1 MKNMGGLFLH
11 LIRWRIIQI
20 VRQKSVM
27 FWALAFPL
35 ILGTFFYISFGRGG
49 MGEEMEPIQ
58 VAVVLEDE
66 DALYTETFMDH
77 LEQMDGDVLKVIQME
92 EEEAKEA
99 LHGDVITGIFYCRE
113 EAAAPA
119 LTVAGSGISQSIL
132 GSILD
137 SYDKNAVLLTDIARE
152 HPEKI
157 QEAVD
162 VMGQWQEMTEDVD
175 VEGKTM
181 DPNISYFFALIAYAC
196 LSGAFLGVQASI
208 DGQAD
213 LSALGVRRSV
223 TPVHKLQMIL
233 SDMIALFLIH
243 FCNVLIL
250 TGYLKF
256 VLGIDLGGDAAS
268 VILVEW
274 MGSMIGI
281 SLGILL
287 GAVGRFPIGIKMG
300 LSVLFTLLPGFLAG
314 LMFGQMKDLIEHHC
328 PLVNRVNPAAVLS
341 DAFYCI
347 SVYSD
352 EARLMRS
359 VAILSVMSVGMIAA
373 AYLAVRRVRYDSV

>member
-1 MKNMGGLFLH
+1 MF

-66 DALYTETFMDH
+66 EALYTETFMDH
-77 LEQMDGDVLKVIQME
+77 LEQMDGDVLKVIRME

-119 LTVAGSGISQSIL
+119 LIVAGSGISQSIL

-233 SDMIALFLIH
+233 SDMIVLFLIH

-256 VLGIDLGGDAAS
+256 VLGIGLGGDAAS
-268 VILVEW
+268 IILVEW

-287 GAVGRFPIGIKMG
+287 GAVGRFPIGMRMG

>member
-1 MKNMGGLFLH
+1 MF

-66 DALYTETFMDH
+66 DAMYTETFMDH
-77 LEQMDGDVLKVIQME
+77 LEQMDGDVLKVIRME

-233 SDMIALFLIH
+233 SDMIVLFLIH

-256 VLGIDLGGDAAS
+256 VLGIGLGGDAAS
-268 VILVEW
+268 IILVEW

-287 GAVGRFPIGIKMG
+287 GAVGRFPIGMRMG

-359 VAILSVMSVGMIAA
+359 VAILSVMSLGMIAA

>member
-1 MKNMGGLFLH
+1 MH

-77 LEQMDGDVLKVIQME
+77 LEQMDGDVLKVIRME

-233 SDMIALFLIH
+233 SDMIVLFLIH

-256 VLGIDLGGDAAS
+256 VLGIGLGGDAAS
-268 VILVEW
+268 IILVEW

-287 GAVGRFPIGIKMG
+287 GAVGRFPIGMRMG